1 MQNQEQ
7 DITISKKNKKEIKNK
22 INLEKYETVRHK
34 KKKNEGLLLRVERKA
49 PGIIRR
55 ERVRQV

>member
-1 MQNQEQ
+1 MQNKDQVSS
-7 DITISKKNKKEIKNK
+7 TIIKKEIKNK
-22 INLEKYETVRHK
+22 INLEKYETARHK